1 VVLAQELYP
10 KRSAMASGI
19 IEGVAFGLAGLG
31 ISISGLLAEMI
42 GLGPALK
49 LHLPLLLLAAVVVQ
63 YVPVSS
69 SPHLPVHRDRL
80 SGDPLIPMP

>member
-31 ISISGLLAEMI
+31 ISITGLLAEGI
-42 GLGPALK
+42 GLGLALK
-49 LHLPLLLLAAVVVQ
+49 LHLPLLLLAAIVVQ
-63 YVPVSS
+63 HLHANT
-69 SPHLPVHRDRL
+69 SPRLPGVNVVD
-80 SGDPLIPMP
+80 